1 MKIFVFL
8 FLISPLA
15 IAANS
20 YQIDTQVLI
29 DGKLVSNSNNLV
41 LDGPKGIQD
50 EKGPLKMKLVATEV
64 KSGESKGA
72 VQLAYDLHYSSEKQV
87 IKAKP
92 TLIIRLGE
100 SAAMSIGP
108 EGKEELTVRVK
119 AVLANDPAKIVDAFE
134 ETEKEF
140 ASMPMSDQDYLE
152 VLEMTEP
159 AEEKEVR

>member
-1 MKIFVFL
+1 MKIFLLL
-8 FLISPLA
+8 FLVSPSA
-15 IAANS
+15 FAANS
-20 YQIDTQVLI
+20 YQIDTQILI
-29 DGKLVSNSNNLV
+29 DGKLVSDSNNV
-41 LDGPKGIQD
+41 VVDGPKGIHD
-50 EKGPLKMKLVATEV
+50 ENGPLKMKLVATEV

-72 VQLAYDLHYSSEKQV
+72 VQLAYDLHFSSDKQV

-108 EGKEELTVRVK
+108 KGKEELTVKVK
-119 AVLANDPAKIVDAFE
+119 AVLVNDPAKVVDTFE
-134 ETEKEF
+134 ETDKEF

-159 AEEKEVR
+159 AEAP